1 MKFDD
6 PVSIVVSLGRF
17 GTASFGCVWVVG
29 GLVITVQGIIGFSET
44 PLKVILLGLAMIS
57 FTSVGV
63 GILVVVWKLL
73 PKLESHFGSNTDDS
87 APKE

>member
-1 MKFDD
+1 M
-6 PVSIVVSLGRF
+6 
-17 GTASFGCVWVVG
+17 
-29 GLVITVQGIIGFSET
+29 
-44 PLKVILLGLAMIS
+44 KVILFGLAMIS